1 MGLNVEM
8 RSVSGYNVYVLS
20 HTLTALG
27 WSRRLRHK

>member
-1 MGLNVEM
+1 MKKKMGLSVEM

-27 WSRRLRHK
+27 